1 MDIKVFGTGCA
12 RCDDLTKMVEGI
24 VAARGCKSSVS
35 KVTDLKEMMAAGV
48 FSTPAVMVDGVL
60 KCTGRVP
67 TETEV
72 AGWLDGADGGPA
84 GACTS
89 GGCCCN
95 K

>member
-12 RCDDLTKMVEGI
+12 RCNDLTKMIEDI
-24 VAARGCKSSVS
+24 VAARGCKSSVN

-67 TETEV
+67 TQTEV
-72 AGWLDGADGGPA
+72 AQWLDGVDGGPSA
-84 GACTS
+84 GATS
-89 GGCCCN
+89 GCCCN